1 MMVKNNVYYYC
12 MMLCCGGGGGV
23 ILMKFVREKEKSL
36 RRPSVRQSTASPA
49 TPRHTARIRSI

>member
-1 MMVKNNVYYYC
+1 MFIIIIN
-12 MMLCCGGGGGV
+12 MMLKKKVNGGGGGV
-23 ILMKFVREKEKSL
+23 ILIKFVREKEKSL

>member
-1 MMVKNNVYYYC
+1 MMVKNVYYYC
-12 MMLCCGGGGGV
+12 MMLCCGGGGGGV
-23 ILMKFVREKEKSL
+23 ILIKFVREKEKSL